1 MLIQTGRVG
10 WTAISL
16 LTLLAS
22 GCGQQQA
29 SSSPPAILGPV
40 PVVSVKNLAYTP
52 ASVTIP
58 VSGVVV
64 WRFEDGAVPHTVT
77 ADANSF
83 GSAPNGLTSG
93 TFEHAFEK
101 AGTYDYHCDFHPTM
115 KATVTVR

>member
-1 MLIQTGRVG
+1 M
-10 WTAISL
+10 
-16 LTLLAS
+16 
-22 GCGQQQA
+22 
-29 SSSPPAILGPV
+29 
-40 PVVSVKNLAYTP
+40 KNLAYTP
-52 ASVTIP
+52 ASVTVP
-58 VSGVVV
+58 VGGKVV

-93 TFEHAFEK
+93 TSEHAFEK

>member
-1 MLIQTGRVG
+1 M
-10 WTAISL
+10 AISL
-16 LTLLAS
+16 LALLAA

-29 SSSPPAILGPV
+29 SSPPASTSS

-52 ASVTIP
+52 SSVTVP
-58 VSGVVV
+58 VGGRVV

>member
-1 MLIQTGRVG
+1 VLIQTGRVG

-22 GCGQQQA
+22 GCGGQQA
-29 SSSPPAILGPV
+29 STPPASTSSPA
-40 PVVSVKNLAYTP
+40 VSVRNLAFTP
-52 ASVTIP
+52 ASVTVP
-58 VSGVVV
+58 VGGKVV
-64 WRFEDGAVPHTVT
+64 WRFEDGSIPHTVT

-93 TFEHAFEK
+93 TFEHSFGQ

-115 KATVTVR
+115 KGTVTVR